1 VSGRNAAASRI
12 TGGGRLAL
20 RVTAV
25 LFLALPLTVGPA
37 AIASAESEHDRL
49 PVIEVEL
56 SHAGLTVDVRHAP
69 LSRVLE
75 IIGERASVDITLHGD
90 VSAPITE
97 SFASLPLEDGIRRL
111 ARGHSVVVAYGAPTD
126 ESGRAMVTGIW
137 VMASSAA
144 GARGASESAPS
155 FPESSSPFPNTARD
169 GESPLALQTDEIQ
182 RLGADAGHG
191 SEAAMLRLAEIV
203 ASDGEVALRHQAV
216 AALGRLASPTAEP
229 VLAAA
234 LADTDVEVRLRA
246 VRGLRRFGTDT
257 AVQSIAEVSLT
268 DADPHVRLA
277 AVTALTSLPGGSTLR
292 ALAKASSD
300 PDDVVRAVA
309 IRGLAW
315 WNTRPPVAH

>member
-1 VSGRNAAASRI
+1 MI

-20 RVTAV
+20 CVTAV

-90 VSAPITE
+90 VRAPITE
-97 SFASLPLEDGIRRL
+97 SFAALPLEDGIRRL

-126 ESGRAMVTGIW
+126 ESGRAMVTGVW

-144 GARGASESAPS
+144 GARASSESSRS
-155 FPESSSPFPNTARD
+155 FVESSSPSPSTER
-169 GESPLALQTDEIQ
+169 GESPVALQTGEIQ
-182 RLGADAGHG
+182 RLAGDAHLG
-191 SEAAMLRLAEIV
+191 SEAAMLRLAEIA
-203 ASDGEVALRHQAV
+203 ASDDEVALRHQAV